1 MKWMGALVTLA
12 VGPEIVPRQMLDSPQ
27 LPVTAALGNLSASF
41 GLCRHLHTHVH
52 ACTHAHTHACMHT
65 HK

>member
-1 MKWMGALVTLA
+1 MKWIRALVTLA
-12 VGPEIVPRQMLDSPQ
+12 VGPGFVPRQKLDSSQ

-52 ACTHAHTHACMHT
+52 ACMHT
-65 HK
+65 CACTYTHK